1 MMSPETGTLLTRLD
15 HQRRHVQGMPA
26 GLGEAD
32 LRRPVLPPGWS
43 CLGLVRHLALD
54 VERFWFRAVVARDR
68 AVIDGLGR
76 TGVTRRRAG

>member
-15 HQRRHVQGMPA
+15 HQRRHVQD
-26 GLGEAD
+26 EAD